1 MIKTTEEMLHNMSDD
16 TLRKYLNLVQD
27 ELKLR
32 HNTKAREIARN
43 LANTIQKAI
52 DSGLILQEIL
62 EPEDHYTPN
71 FRISNNDGCKL
82 YLIRPD
88 YAEHENDED
97 YGYALYEWNDEKNK
111 WEKVD

>member
-16 TLRKYLNLVQD
+16 TLHKYLNLVQD

-32 HNTKAREIARN
+32 RNTKAYEIARDF
-43 LANTIQKAI
+43 ANTIQKAI
-52 DSGLILQEIL
+52 DSGLILQGTL
-62 EPEDHYTPN
+62 DPDDYYTPN
-71 FRISNNDGCKL
+71 FTISNNDGCKL

-88 YAEHENDED
+88 YTEHENDED
-97 YGYALYEWNDEKNK
+97 YGYTLYKWNDEKNK

>member
-16 TLRKYLNLVQD
+16 TLHKYLNLVQD

-32 HNTKAREIARN
+32 RNTKALETTRY
-43 LANTIQKAI
+43 LANAIQKVI

-62 EPEDHYTPN
+62 EPDIHYTPN
-71 FRISNNDGCKL
+71 FTISDNDGCKL

-88 YAEHENDED
+88 YAEYENDED
-97 YGYALYEWNDEKNK
+97 YGYTLYKWNDEKNK